1 MKIENNIGWCDETGN
16 KVTGCDKVSPGCKNC
31 YAQVGTRAR
40 VLRAQGIETWG
51 PKGQRYPV
59 KDFAAKVRR
68 LNRYCVCDRC
78 HTAAEFGDMGTSC
91 GVPDPHTGYCEGELR
106 RIRIFADS
114 NSDWLDD
121 KWPIETLS
129 DLLKDIQD
137 CPNVDFQLLT
147 KRPENFFDRLK
158 AVSATGDRED
168 GLSRTP
174 VKNFTHCIA
183 DDWRHNRVIPHNVWI
198 GVSVEDQKR
207 ADERIP
213 LLLEIPAKVRFL
225 SVEPLLE
232 KVNIMKPLLES
243 KFDYCKGVD
252 IAGVR
257 DRVNSLPWIHWVI
270 GGGESGKDRRGP
282 GVEPLIFLAKQCVEA
297 GIPFFCKQDS
307 AFKPGQQGR
316 IPNDIFALKQFPTPA
331 ATVASRTR

>member
-1 MKIENNIGWCDETGN
+1 MSEKTNIEWATSTGN
-16 KVTGCDKVSPGCKNC
+16 PWLGCTKVSPGCKNC
-31 YAQVGTRAR
+31 YAAELDANRFSKTMGAGTKEKPESHWGKGAPR
-40 VLRAQGIETWG
+40 VRTKAFWKDAVKWNREAEDANRNHADQYDNETMAYDG
-51 PKGQRYPV
+51 AAFYPLP
-59 KDFAAKVRR
+59 R
-68 LNRYCVCDRC
+68 
-78 HTAAEFGDMGTSC
+78 
-91 GVPDPHTGYCEGELR
+91 P
-106 RIRIFADS
+106 RIFPSLCDIW
-114 NSDWLDD
+114 DTEV
-121 KWPIETLS
+121 PIE
-129 DLLKDIQD
+129 LLADYLQLVFST
-137 CPNVDFQLLT
+137 PNLDHLILT
-147 KRPENFFDRLK
+147 KRPEHCLGRLFQARDK
-158 AVSATGDRED
+158 CFYGARPWVQAWLD
-168 GLSRTP
+168 GNPPS
-174 VKNFTHCIA
+174 
-183 DDWRHNRVIPHNVWI
+183 NVWI
-198 GVSVEDQKR
+198 GTSVEDQKR

-213 LLLEIPAKVRFL
+213 LLLKIPAKVRFL

-270 GGGESGKDRRGP
+270 GGGESGKDRRDP

-331 ATVASRTR
+331 ATVAIRTR